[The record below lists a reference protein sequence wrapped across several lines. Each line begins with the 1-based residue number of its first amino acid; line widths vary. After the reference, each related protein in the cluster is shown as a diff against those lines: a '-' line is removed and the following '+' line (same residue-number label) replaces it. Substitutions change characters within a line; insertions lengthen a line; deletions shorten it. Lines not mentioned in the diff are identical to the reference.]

1 MRVAEPRSG
10 ISWEKEVDEEMM
22 IYRLSYGK
30 FAILNIFAQI
40 VCVFQLMTM
49 PLTI

>member
-1 MRVAEPRSG
+1 
-10 ISWEKEVDEEMM
+10 MM

-40 VCVFQLMTM
+40 VCVFPTYDDAFDYLKA
-49 PLTI
+49 IEF